1 MRDFSEFEKIVR
13 DPEFLNI
20 LSKTLSSRGLNIPIP
35 SNAPDTYADELA
47 SYVATLSGEVAL
59 FLLQTYHKWVS
70 DHKWV
75 SEKET
80 SN

>member
-20 LSKTLSSRGLNIPIP
+20 LSKTLSSRGPSIPVP
-35 SNAPDTYADELA
+35 SNAPATYADELA
-47 SYVATLSGEVAL
+47 SYVATLSGKVSL

-70 DHKWV
+70 GQ
-75 SEKET
+75 EA